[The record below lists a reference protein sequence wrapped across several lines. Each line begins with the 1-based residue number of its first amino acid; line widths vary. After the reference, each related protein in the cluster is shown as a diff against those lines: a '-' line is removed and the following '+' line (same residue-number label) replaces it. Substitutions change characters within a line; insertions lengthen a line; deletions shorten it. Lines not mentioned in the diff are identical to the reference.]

1 MNVKRLVTTA
11 FAAAALAA
19 AAAPS
24 FAQGAD
30 GPMLQVPVI
39 ALDGQG
45 MVAREEFLAAMGR
58 FYDSKA
64 REMKVKDGKFTAAQ
78 MKELLQYV
86 QRAIMA
92 GAGG

>member
-1 MNVKRLVTTA
+1 MNVKHLVTTA

-19 AAAPS
+19 AAPS

-30 GPMLQVPVI
+30 APMLQVPVI

-45 MVAREEFLAAMGR
+45 MVAREAFLAAMGR
-58 FYDSKA
+58 FYDAKA

-86 QRAIMA
+86 QRAVMA